1 MEVVCH
7 LCRIFD
13 SMSCDEDLEEQKNE
27 LLALKE
33 IVGEENVV
41 ILLKKCLQDFKDLN
55 VEIREDFFKQFQQR
69 SDVLIGGVLTI
80 EPLLNEA
87 ITITWNDYSR

>member
-1 MEVVCH
+1 
-7 LCRIFD
+7 
-13 SMSCDEDLEEQKNE
+13 MSCDEDLEEQKNE

>member
-1 MEVVCH
+1 
-7 LCRIFD
+7 
-13 SMSCDEDLEEQKNE
+13 MSCDEDLEEQKNE

-41 ILLKKCLQDFKDLN
+41 IFLKRCLEDFEDLN

>member
-1 MEVVCH
+1 
-7 LCRIFD
+7 
-13 SMSCDEDLEEQKNE
+13 MSCDEDLEEQKNE

-55 VEIREDFFKQFQQR
+55 VEIREDFFKQFQQI
-69 SDVLIGGVLTI
+69 SDVVIGGVLTI